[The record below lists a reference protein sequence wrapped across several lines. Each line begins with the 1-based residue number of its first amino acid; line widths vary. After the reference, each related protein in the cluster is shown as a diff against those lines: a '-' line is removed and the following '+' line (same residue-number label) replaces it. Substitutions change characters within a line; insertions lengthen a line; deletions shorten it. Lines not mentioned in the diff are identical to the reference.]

1 MAHATRLVTGGKLVQ
16 EMRRCMWRDDARHA
30 GVLEANIE
38 RSVFLRWLIEQR
50 GGVMAVVYEPV
61 KTGRRT

>member
-1 MAHATRLVTGGKLVQ
+1 MTHAQLVTDRQLVE

-38 RSVFLRWLIEQR
+38 RSAFVRWLLERR
-50 GGVMAVVYEPV
+50 GGVAAVVSEPV
-61 KTGRRT
+61 KRVGRW